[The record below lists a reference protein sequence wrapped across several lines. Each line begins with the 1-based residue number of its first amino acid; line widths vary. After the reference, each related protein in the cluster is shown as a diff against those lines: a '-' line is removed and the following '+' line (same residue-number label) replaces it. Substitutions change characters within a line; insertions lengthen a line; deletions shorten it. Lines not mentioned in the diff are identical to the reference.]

1 MRKYEYKN
9 FLSLLAK
16 TRNLLVYDDGL
27 LLKEYK
33 DTLDMFESY
42 RYNNINETS
51 VENVSRMLVSMH
63 IDMVL
68 IYAKSSKNV
77 LELCREIAQYDR
89 NIVITVILEERD
101 TLTCKHIMNLADT
114 LLSVPFEPEELCK
127 KLSIALAAKLMIYEM
142 SHTLNTHKKFMDD
155 TGIENY
161 LDTYTEEIKLISA
174 RLSILVGRLQSGELG
189 CELFYEIAEEL
200 EVISKIFGY
209 HHYTAHLT
217 SIFDEMSGFLRI
229 YSFDNVDLSTLEGFD
244 FLVEILKDIQ
254 NYLENFF
261 IKRIFSDVY
270 VFEHSLQDTIQFMV
284 NHLLGKKESKSDL
297 EFFDD

>member
-27 LLKEYK
+27 LLKEHK
-33 DTLDMFESY
+33 STLDLFESY
-42 RYNNINETS
+42 RYNNINEIS
-51 VENVSRMLVSMH
+51 IEGVSHMLVSMN

-68 IYAKSSKNV
+68 IYSETPKNV
-77 LELCREIAQYDR
+77 LEICNEITKYDP
-89 NIVITVILEERD
+89 NIVITVILEERE

-114 LLSVPFEPEELCK
+114 ILSMPFEPEDLCR

-155 TGIENY
+155 TGIESY
-161 LDTYTEEIKLISA
+161 LDTYTEEIKIISERFSGLIQ
-174 RLSILVGRLQSGELG
+174 RLQSGELG
-189 CELFYEIAEEL
+189 STFFYEIAEEL
-200 EVISKIFGY
+200 ELVSKIFGY

-217 SIFDEMSGFLRI
+217 PIFDEMSGFLRS
-229 YSFDNVDLSTLEGFD
+229 YSFEDVDLSTLEGFD
-244 FLVEILKDIQ
+244 FLVEIIKDIQ

-284 NHLLGKKESKSDL
+284 NHLYSRKESPSDL
-297 EFFDD
+297 EFFND